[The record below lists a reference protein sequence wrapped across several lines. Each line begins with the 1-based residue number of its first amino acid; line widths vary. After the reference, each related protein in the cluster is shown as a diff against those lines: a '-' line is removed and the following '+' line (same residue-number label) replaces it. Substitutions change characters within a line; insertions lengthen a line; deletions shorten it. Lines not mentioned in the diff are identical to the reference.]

1 MTEEPSTQN
10 KNSRQEE
17 FWAWFQEHEA
27 KIWNIDKNHEKVQR
41 LVSDAIHKVDP
52 ALAFEIGRVDEIGKR
67 VFVISA
73 NGLSTNI
80 PKVESLFLTAP
91 EMTRWRVAKYR
102 PRLSVL
108 GQISTFGKIIRAE
121 DIRFQVFN
129 DGDRIGILLLF
140 DNYAEAKRDQFTRIG
155 FIFLDRALGEYDV
168 MTRVGFVDF
177 AGKESNFYP
186 EALRLPVLP
195 KSFDAYFKPVV

>member
-1 MTEEPSTQN
+1 MMNGLSNQN

-17 FWAWFQEHEA
+17 FWTWFQEHEA
-27 KIWNIDKNHEKVQR
+27 KIWNIDKDQEKMLR
-41 LVSDAIHKVDP
+41 MVSDAIHNVDP
-52 ALAFEIGRVDEIGKR
+52 ALAFEIGRVDEKGKR

-73 NGLSTNI
+73 NGISTNI

-102 PRLSVL
+102 PRLSSL
-108 GQISTFGKIIRAE
+108 GQISMFGKIIAAE

-129 DGDRIGILLLF
+129 DGDRIGILLMF
-140 DNYAEAKRDQFTRIG
+140 DDYSEANRNQFTRIG
-155 FIFLDRALGEYDV
+155 FIFLDRTLGEYDV

-186 EALRLPVLP
+186 DATRLPELP
-195 KSFDAYFKPVV
+195 KSFDAYFKPRL